1 MVMEFGRLGCVG
13 GPPKSRLVVI
23 IGIGRSKGG
32 VYWLDEECRELS
44 ET

>member
-32 VYWLDEECRELS
+32 VSWLDEECRDHS